1 MNAESKVFYVEDN
14 PDDIKLTSLAM
25 RKAGI
30 AVQLETATDG
40 DQAMAALKD
49 RSPSDLPD
57 CILLDLKLPCSSGL
71 EVLAWIRSQP
81 HLKRLPVIML
91 SSSLLSSDINQAY
104 ELGANSYLLKP
115 ADLGSLITLT
125 KTIDLYWLK
134 TNVRP
139 LVSN

>member
-1 MNAESKVFYVEDN
+1 MNRESKLFYVEDN
-14 PDDIKLTSLAM
+14 PDDVMLTSLAL

-30 AVQLETATDG
+30 AVQLETAADG
-40 DQAMAALKD
+40 DQAIAALKD
-49 RSPSDLPD
+49 RSSSDLPD

-81 HLKRLPVIML
+81 YLKRLPVIML
-91 SSSLLSSDINQAY
+91 SSSSLPSDINEAY

-115 ADLGSLITLT
+115 ADLTTLIDLA
-125 KTIDLYWLK
+125 KTIDHYWLK

-139 LVSN
+139 LVSA

>member
-1 MNAESKVFYVEDN
+1 MNTESKVFYVEDN

-25 RKAGI
+25 RKAGL

-40 DQAMAALKD
+40 DQAIAALKD

-91 SSSLLSSDINQAY
+91 SSSLLSNDINQAY

-139 LVSN
+139 LFS

>member
-1 MNAESKVFYVEDN
+1 MNTESKVFYVEDN
-14 PDDIKLTSLAM
+14 PDDIKLTSLAL

-30 AVQLETATDG
+30 TVQLETAMDG
-40 DQAMAALKD
+40 DQAIAALKD

-57 CILLDLKLPCSSGL
+57 CILLDLKLSCSSGL

-115 ADLGSLITLT
+115 ADLSSLIALT

-139 LVSN
+139 LGLV

>member
-1 MNAESKVFYVEDN
+1 MNTESRVFYVEDN

-25 RKAGI
+25 RKAGL

-40 DQAMAALKD
+40 DQAIAALKD

-91 SSSLLSSDINQAY
+91 SSSLLSNDINQAY

-139 LVSN
+139 LFS

>member
-1 MNAESKVFYVEDN
+1 MNTESRVFYVEDN

-25 RKAGI
+25 RKAGL

-40 DQAMAALKD
+40 DQAIAALKD

-71 EVLAWIRSQP
+71 EVLAWIRSQQ

-91 SSSLLSSDINQAY
+91 SSSLLSNDINQAY

-139 LVSN
+139 LFS

>member
-1 MNAESKVFYVEDN
+1 MNTESKVFYVEDN
-14 PDDIKLTSLAM
+14 PDDIKLTSLAL

-30 AVQLETATDG
+30 TVQLETAMDG
-40 DQAMAALKD
+40 DQAIAALKD

-91 SSSLLSSDINQAY
+91 SSSLLSNDINQAY

-139 LVSN
+139 LFS

>member
-1 MNAESKVFYVEDN
+1 MNTESKVFYVEDN

-25 RKAGI
+25 RKAGVV
-30 AVQLETATDG
+30 VQLETATDG
-40 DQAMAALKD
+40 DQAIAALKD
-49 RSPSDLPD
+49 RSTSDLPD

-81 HLKRLPVIML
+81 HLKHVPVIML
-91 SSSLLSSDINQAY
+91 TSSLLPSEINQAY

-115 ADLGSLITLT
+115 SDLTALIDLT
-125 KTIDLYWLK
+125 KTIAHYWLK

-139 LVSN
+139 RFTS

>member
-1 MNAESKVFYVEDN
+1 MNTESRVFYVEDN

-25 RKAGI
+25 RKAGL

-40 DQAMAALKD
+40 DQAIAALKD
-49 RSPSDLPD
+49 RSPVDLPD

-91 SSSLLSSDINQAY
+91 SSSLLSNDINQAY

-139 LVSN
+139 PFSM

>member
-1 MNAESKVFYVEDN
+1 MNRENKVFYVEDN
-14 PDDIKLTSLAM
+14 PDDIMLTSLAL

-40 DQAMAALKD
+40 DEAIAALKD
-49 RSPSDLPD
+49 RPTSDLPD

-91 SSSLLSSDINQAY
+91 TSSSLPSDVNQAY

-115 ADLGSLITLT
+115 ADLTSLIDLT

-134 TNVRP
+134 TNVPPHSSR
-139 LVSN
+139 

>member
-1 MNAESKVFYVEDN
+1 MNRESKLFYVEDN
-14 PDDIKLTSLAM
+14 PDDIKLTSIAL

-30 AVQLETATDG
+30 AVQLETALDG
-40 DQAMAALKD
+40 DEAIAALKD
-49 RSPSDLPD
+49 RSPSTLPD
-57 CILLDLKLPCSSGL
+57 CILVDLKLPCSSGL

-91 SSSLLSSDINQAY
+91 SSSLLPNDINQAY

-115 ADLGSLITLT
+115 ADLSSLIALT
-125 KTIDLYWLK
+125 QTIDHYWFR

-139 LVSN
+139 LVSM